1 MQQSLK
7 KLVVPLAV
15 LMLAL
20 CALSTPT
27 GDRSTAASPP
37 KPIYNVLFLISDD
50 LRPELG
56 CYGNLIIKTPNVDS
70 LAARGTR
77 FDRAYAQFPLCN
89 PSRSSLLN
97 GRYPTQTGVMDN
109 NTYFRAK
116 HPDFVTLPQYFQK

>member
-1 MQQSLK
+1 MMKPFHKRMTVATST
-7 KLVVPLAV
+7 
-15 LMLAL
+15 LAL
-20 CALSTPT
+20 LSYSALSLP
-27 GDRSTAASPP
+27 SSPP
-37 KPIYNVLFLISDD
+37 VASAAPTPKYNVLFIISDD

-56 CYGNLIIKTPNVDS
+56 AYGNQIIKTPNIDA

-109 NTYFRAK
+109 NTYF
-116 HPDFVTLPQYFQK
+116 

>member
-1 MQQSLK
+1 
-7 KLVVPLAV
+7 
-15 LMLAL
+15 
-20 CALSTPT
+20 
-27 GDRSTAASPP
+27 
-37 KPIYNVLFLISDD
+37 VLFIISDD

-56 CYGNLIIKTPNVDS
+56 CYGNSIIKTPNVDA

-89 PSRSSLLN
+89 PSRSSMLN

-116 HPDFVTLPQYFQK
+116 HPDFVTLPSIFRRMVTRRCAQARSFMAGSTIRFHGLKAASPSIRT